1 MSVVPFTFASQ
12 TGQIALSELDVNF
25 ANVKAFAD
33 TAGNVTGNAQG
44 NITSVGILT
53 SLTSA
58 GNITAP
64 LFLGSLIG
72 NVSGNISGNLVVAGA
87 NRQVVFNDG
96 GIANATA
103 GMIFNKVGN
112 SFSVNG
118 NVIGANIFASG
129 NGTIAGNLIV
139 STSGEFGIPST
150 QTILSLANVRAETIY
165 IGDQKGTNVY
175 IANTTSNTYFGGNTT
190 ANGWIYGNALFST
203 SGNIGVS
210 PGVTTLRLGNINP
223 TTIWIGGNAGNV
235 NLANVNSNTQVSGN
249 LITGGN
255 LSVTGTSTLTGNAT
269 APTAANG
276 TNSTQVATTAFVGNA
291 IKNYLPSGVILMWS
305 GTVASIPAGWFL
317 CDGGNSTPDLRDRFV
332 VGAGSTYTPGNTGGS
347 ANAIVVS
354 HTHTASS
361 VVSDPGHSHGYTSPA
376 SATSDA
382 TGFDTEIAATA
393 AANTAAATTGIT
405 VATTVNSTGSS
416 ATNAN
421 LPPYYAL
428 AYIMKA

>member
-1 MSVVPFTFASQ
+1 MAVVPYTFANQ
-12 TGQIALSELDVNF
+12 TGQIPLAELDANF
-25 ANVKAFAD
+25 ANVKAFAE
-33 TAGNVTGNAQG
+33 TAGNVTSNAQA

-53 SLTSA
+53 SLTSS
-58 GNITAP
+58 GNVTAP

-72 NVSGNISGNLVVAGA
+72 NVTGNISGNLVVAGG
-87 NRQVVFNDG
+87 NRQVVFNDNG
-96 GIANATA
+96 VANASA
-103 GMIFNKVGN
+103 GMTFNKVSN
-112 SFSVNG
+112 VLSVTG
-118 NVIGANIFASG
+118 NVFCGNINTG
-129 NGTIAGNLIV
+129 NGVIISNIV
-139 STSGEFGIPST
+139 VSASGEFGLT
-150 QTILSLANVRAETIY
+150 TGQTVLSLANVRAETVY
-165 IGDQKGTNVY
+165 IGDQKATNVI
-175 IANTTSNTYFGGNTT
+175 IANATSNTYFGGNTT

-276 TNSTQVATTAFVGNA
+276 TNTTQVATTAFVTNSLL
-291 IKNYLPSGVILMWS
+291 NLVPSGVIVMWS
-305 GTVASIPAGWFL
+305 GSIASIPTGWLL
-317 CDGGNSTPDLRDRFV
+317 CNGGNGTPDLRNRFI

-347 ANAIVVS
+347 ADAVVVS

-361 VVSDPGHSHGYTSPA
+361 VVSDPGHTHTYTAPA
-376 SATSDA
+376 NATSDA
-382 TGFDTEIAATA
+382 TGFDTEIATTTGASTG
-393 AANTAAATTGIT
+393 TSTTGIG
-405 VATTVNSTGSS
+405 VSTTVNSSGVSG
-416 ATNAN
+416 TNAN

>member
-1 MSVVPFTFASQ
+1 VY
-12 TGQIALSELDVNF
+12 IAD
-25 ANVKAFAD
+25 
-33 TAGNVTGNAQG
+33 
-44 NITSVGILT
+44 
-53 SLTSA
+53 
-58 GNITAP
+58 
-64 LFLGSLIG
+64 
-72 NVSGNISGNLVVAGA
+72 
-87 NRQVVFNDG
+87 
-96 GIANATA
+96 
-103 GMIFNKVGN
+103 
-112 SFSVNG
+112 
-118 NVIGANIFASG
+118 G
-129 NGTIAGNLIV
+129 NGTN
-139 STSGEFGIPST
+139 
-150 QTILSLANVRAETIY
+150 IY
-165 IGDQKGTNVY
+165 IGN
-175 IANTTSNTYFGGNTT
+175 AASNTTIGGNVA
-190 ANGWIYGNALFST
+190 ANGWITANAVYAS
-203 SGNIGVS
+203 SGNIGVT
-210 PGVTTLRLGNINP
+210 PGVTTLRLGNLTP
-223 TTIWIGGNAGNV
+223 TTVWIGGNASTIGI
-235 NLANVNSNTQVSGN
+235 ANVNSNTQVYGN
-249 LITGGN
+249 FITGGN
-255 LSVTGTSTLTGNAT
+255 LSVTGTSTLTGSAT

-276 TNSTQVATTAFVGNA
+276 TSNTQVATTAFVQNSLL
-291 IKNYLPSGVILMWS
+291 NLLPSGVIVMWS